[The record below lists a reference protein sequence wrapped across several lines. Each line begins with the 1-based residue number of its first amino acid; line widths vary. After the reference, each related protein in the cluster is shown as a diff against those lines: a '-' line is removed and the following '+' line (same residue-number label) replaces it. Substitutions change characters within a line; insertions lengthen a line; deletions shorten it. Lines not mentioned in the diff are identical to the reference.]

1 MAQPWQR
8 SAAAR
13 DFSLEHIDGLSDREA
28 AEMLAE
34 WRWERKGAQVCPKCG
49 VVSNHIWRPIKKNW
63 RCKIKSCEAEFSV
76 TSGTPFAGRHISLK
90 KILKAIVLFV
100 NSAHSISA
108 DALMRNLGITSK
120 TAWLLR
126 AKLRDALSKTRPKI
140 KFGGVVQVD
149 GMYVCVKPY
158 KGNKRRKMDAEAIAE
173 KIATGKASRKRMT
186 NQDYKNM
193 EKRAK
198 KRRVIISIRKIG
210 GGSNQASYEMYAFVT
225 NSENERDATAMIRS
239 FVEPG
244 TLIMSDECPA
254 YNGLVAH
261 GYEHRVVQHSL
272 EFVSF
277 DGTNDNQCESFNSR
291 LRRAEYGVFHNL
303 SPQHLQSIVD
313 EFVWRE
319 DTRHL
324 TNREKVSGLVRR
336 VFNSGLSKFR
346 GYHQRKDKRGKEER
360 WESFRSAVNGSF
372 GEVQV
377 STGG

>member
-1 MAQPWQR
+1 
-8 SAAAR
+8 
-13 DFSLEHIDGLSDREA
+13 
-28 AEMLAE
+28 
-34 WRWERKGAQVCPKCG
+34 
-49 VVSNHIWRPIKKNW
+49 
-63 RCKIKSCEAEFSV
+63 
-76 TSGTPFAGRHISLK
+76 
-90 KILKAIVLFV
+90 
-100 NSAHSISA
+100 
-108 DALMRNLGITSK
+108 
-120 TAWLLR
+120 
-126 AKLRDALSKTRPKI
+126 
-140 KFGGVVQVD
+140 
-149 GMYVCVKPY
+149 
-158 KGNKRRKMDAEAIAE
+158 
-173 KIATGKASRKRMT
+173 
-186 NQDYKNM
+186 
-193 EKRAK
+193 
-198 KRRVIISIRKIG
+198 
-210 GGSNQASYEMYAFVT
+210 
-225 NSENERDATAMIRS
+225 MIRS
-239 FVEPG
+239 FVQPG

-372 GEVQV
+372 GEVKV